1 MSQGFTTP
9 LPVPLPVAK
18 GGTGVVTS
26 TGTGS
31 TVLSNTPTLVTPV
44 LGTPQSGLLT
54 SCTGLPLTT
63 GVTGNLPVAN
73 LNSGTSASAT
83 TFWRGDATWATP
95 SPDQTTGT
103 WVPADQTGAGIL
115 YPGTA
120 YYTKIG
126 RMVFAYA
133 SVTVSVNASGT
144 QNKIGGLPFTVPND
158 NAVAQG
164 LVSYSNNGNVGR
176 INALPNTTNCQFTST
191 APGGAALTNAQ
202 ISGAFINF
210 MIIYPTSV
218 P

>member
-1 MSQGFTTP
+1 MATRNT
-9 LPVPLPVAK
+9 VD
-18 GGTGVVTS
+18 TS
-26 TGTGS
+26 LAGQTGTGTFVGATS
-31 TVLSNTPTLVTPV
+31 PVLVTPA
-44 LGTPQSGLLT
+44 LGTPQSGILT

-73 LNSGTSASAT
+73 LNAGTSASAT

-103 WVPADQTGAGIL
+103 WTPADQTGAGIL

-133 SVTVSVNASGT
+133 SVTVSANASGSA
-144 QNKIGGLPFTVPND
+144 NKIGGLPFTVPND

-191 APGGAALTNAQ
+191 LPGGAALTNAQ

>member
-1 MSQGFTTP
+1 MATRNT
-9 LPVPLPVAK
+9 VD
-18 GGTGVVTS
+18 TS
-26 TGTGS
+26 LAGQTGTGTFVGATS
-31 TVLSNTPTLVTPV
+31 PVLVTPA
-44 LGTPQSGLLT
+44 LGTPGSGILT

-115 YPGTA
+115 YPGSA

-133 SVTVSVNASGT
+133 TVTVSVNANGT
-144 QNKIGGLPFTVPND
+144 ANKIGGLPFTVPN
-158 NAVAQG
+158 NSAAAQG

-191 APGGAALTNAQ
+191 LPGGAALTNAQ
-202 ISGAFINF
+202 ISGASINF